1 MYQEGQEILEGRFKI
16 IKKLGSGAFG
26 EIFKGKQ
33 ASSGTLNHPVAP
45 SLWPRS
51 ASLVHT
57 QLPLGCLTHLAVRS
71 QSQKS
76 TNLQQGQDFYSQKEW
91 CTLTYTYSHLSL
103 FLLLLIRS
111 WEEKDRRLLCCQ
123 NCKCK
128 TTSLACYLAKVQIY
142 CFWRRLWVQSVL
154 NFFNFAPLY
163 RLPGQPPSIFA
174 LVSDERVPIQILAA
188 PILIGCWKALWKPT
202 LRTRTSGLVRSRG

>member
-1 MYQEGQEILEGRFKI
+1 MKSS
-16 IKKLGSGAFG
+16 KVSKLA
-26 EIFKGKQ
+26 Q
-33 ASSGTLNHPVAP
+33 ARSITL
-45 SLWPRS
+45 
-51 ASLVHT
+51 
-57 QLPLGCLTHLAVRS
+57 LPLLYDPAQPHLFILNCLWAAWPIWLFAHKVKNPPIYNRVKIFTLKKSDAHLP
-71 QSQKS
+71 
-76 TNLQQGQDFYSQKEW
+76 TP
-91 CTLTYTYSHLSL
+91 TLISL
-103 FLLLLIRS
+103 FLLLLLRS
-111 WEEKDRRLLCCQ
+111 WKEKDRRLLCCQ

-202 LRTRTSGLVRSRG
+202 LRTRTSGLVRSKG